1 MDKSNTLPQ
10 DRNSGSKR
18 TAGFYLL
25 QIIRIIVGLLF
36 IFSGL
41 VKAND
46 PSGLA
51 YKMQEFFEVWQIT
64 WLSPYALGLSIAMI
78 AFEII
83 AGVALLLGYF
93 FRFFSVLLL
102 VLMVF
107 FTFLTAYAA
116 FSGKIKECGC
126 FGDCIPLQ
134 AMQSF
139 WKDVILLILVLIL
152 VACRQHIRPVFK
164 RYINTSLMILTLFG
178 SLFMQWY
185 VLQHLP
191 FVDCLPY
198 KIGNNIWEKMQ
209 PPPGSK
215 PDVFQTTY
223 TLAHRQSGESRKM
236 SDQEYIE
243 SGIWQ
248 DSLWEIVGEPEQI
261 LIEKGNA
268 TPEIQDFH
276 ISDYV
281 HGNDYTEA
289 LLKEP
294 GYNFLFF
301 LRDPATAKTDKI
313 GKLAALAERCS
324 KNNVGFFVLSSGS
337 GEATEAFLAEH
348 GIRADYFV
356 LDGTVSKTAMRS
368 NPGLMLIKAGTI
380 KGKWSYRDYP
390 SGFKWIS
397 PERLTV
403 FE

>member
-1 MDKSNTLPQ
+1 MDTAKNLPAEG
-10 DRNSGSKR
+10 SGRR
-18 TAGFYLL
+18 TSGFYML
-25 QIIRIIVGLLF
+25 QVIRVIVGLLF

-51 YKMQEFFEVWQIT
+51 YKMQEFFEVWQMT

-78 AFEII
+78 AFEIV

-93 FRFFSVLLL
+93 FRFFSFLLL
-102 VLMVF
+102 ILMLF

-139 WKDVILLILVLIL
+139 WKDVILLVLVLIL
-152 VACRQHIRPVFK
+152 FVCKKQILPLFK
-164 RYINTSLMILTLFG
+164 RYINTSIMILTLFG
-178 SLFMQWY
+178 SLFVQWY
-185 VLQHLP
+185 ALQHLP
-191 FVDCLPY
+191 FVDCLAY
-198 KIGNNIWEKMQ
+198 KTGNNIWEKMQ
-209 PPPGSK
+209 VPPGSK

-223 TLAHRQSGESRKM
+223 TLQHTGSGESQKM

-248 DSLWEIVGEPEQI
+248 DSLWEIVGDPEQV

-268 TPEIQDFH
+268 TPAIQDFH
-276 ISDYV
+276 ISDYEN
-281 HGNDYTEA
+281 GDDYTEA

-301 LRDPATAKTDKI
+301 LRDPATANTRKI
-313 GKLAALAERCS
+313 DKLAKLAEKCN

-337 GEATEAFLAEH
+337 KAATEAFLQQH
-348 GIRADYFV
+348 GIPADYFV

-380 KGKWSYRDYP
+380 KGKWSFRDYP

-397 PERLTV
+397 ADRLTV
-403 FE
+403 FD